1 MCGGGGGARRKW
13 QLQCHEI
20 WGSFPDLPL
29 EFIIPWLFCSSETR
43 LAKKLSADLQ
53 QISGL
58 TKLSTPTPT
67 EEKSWKECESSALI
81 LYFLSVV
88 SETNTWSNFVS
99 ARKCC
104 WQITIILSQDIRIL
118 IWNYRRDYRE
128 TWKLNQT
135 EPVSG
140 NYYPVNSRIYIRVSW
155 A

>member
-1 MCGGGGGARRKW
+1 MPTDESVNLLKRTFNLNKKYIISTVMPILGVTSVCGGGRGGGARRKW

-67 EEKSWKECESSALI
+67 EEKS
-81 LYFLSVV
+81 
-88 SETNTWSNFVS
+88 
-99 ARKCC
+99 
-104 WQITIILSQDIRIL
+104 
-118 IWNYRRDYRE
+118 
-128 TWKLNQT
+128 
-135 EPVSG
+135 
-140 NYYPVNSRIYIRVSW
+140 
-155 A
+155 